1 MVMNMRKTEYKKNE
15 LYRIVI
21 ILTLTVGCIVL
32 YTAMQNKKMSE
43 RQSHDPAQE
52 QIREIGTDQSD
63 LQPVNDILMQEKT
76 KQDLTDTE
84 SIPASEADLT
94 EGQTFRLAVTDGYL
108 QVYMIETGKLYMETA
123 IAYDLL
129 PARVQTQINE
139 GKYFESEEEL
149 LEFLENYSS

>member
-1 MVMNMRKTEYKKNE
+1 
-15 LYRIVI
+15 
-21 ILTLTVGCIVL
+21 
-32 YTAMQNKKMSE
+32 
-43 RQSHDPAQE
+43 
-52 QIREIGTDQSD
+52 
-63 LQPVNDILMQEKT
+63 MQEKT